1 MFRRPLVTPIIWVL
15 LLVGSIGGFFL
26 FCLERKLFPTVLAFA
41 EPEAVQMAVETV
53 NGAIRSD
60 ILSRQLRYEDL
71 VAIHKDDEGHIVM
84 VQADTVKVNDMAAS
98 VAIAVEKALGNLQQ
112 KEFEVPM
119 GQILGSQFLANYGP
133 RVKVQIIPVGSVK
146 VVMLD
151 KFESAGINQ
160 TRHRFSLHLD
170 TNVRIAVPLHHKEAR
185 VATDVPLVENIIVGT
200 VPSTFVSIPG
210 GLTFT
215 PPKP

>member
-1 MFRRPLVTPIIWVL
+1 MFRRPVITPIIWVL
-15 LLVGSIGGFFL
+15 MLAGFIGGGL
-26 FCLERKLFPTVLAFA
+26 FYGLERKLFPTVLAFA
-41 EPEAVQMAVETV
+41 EPKVVQTAVEAV
-53 NGAIRSD
+53 NGAVRSEV
-60 ILSRQLRYEDL
+60 LSRRLRYEDL
-71 VAIHKDDEGHIVM
+71 VTIHKDDEGRIVL

-98 VAIAVEKALGNLQQ
+98 VAVAVEKGLRELQQ
-112 KEFEVPM
+112 EEFEVPL
-119 GQILGSQFLANYGP
+119 GQILGSQFLANCGP

-170 TNVRIAVPLHHKEAR
+170 TSVRIAVPLHNKEAR
-185 VATDVPLVENIIVGT
+185 ITTDVPLVENIIVGT